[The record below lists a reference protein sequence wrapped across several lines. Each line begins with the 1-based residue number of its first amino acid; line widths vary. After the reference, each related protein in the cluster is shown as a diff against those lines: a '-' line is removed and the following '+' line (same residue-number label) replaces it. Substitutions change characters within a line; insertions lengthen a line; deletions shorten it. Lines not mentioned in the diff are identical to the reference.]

1 MIQLNRQYWNVPLL
15 TNASQ
20 KNPSP
25 KIDFFLIGGFSIPAR
40 ARRLISLVIAPICL
54 RKSCGDRRK
63 PWLDLVVSTQRWGML
78 HLVCEKLQEINS
90 HVRHS
95 MFRNRMQRKWI
106 GWCWQVSDMKSWGS
120 QKRTQVK
127 EIIESYWPF
136 NDFAL
141 RSLLL
146 SKCNLWAIHRGCQL
160 CRGIRHTLNTHESI
174 CNVWV
179 SFKEVHVTPLP
190 EK

>member
-1 MIQLNRQYWNVPLL
+1 MH
-15 TNASQ
+15 
-20 KNPSP
+20 P
-25 KIDFFLIGGFSIPAR
+25 KKIPHQ
-40 ARRLISLVIAPICL
+40 RLISFWLAVFQSQQEQGVWSAWWSRLFAFGSLVATE
-54 RKSCGDRRK
+54 GN

-78 HLVCEKLQEINS
+78 HLVCEKLQEINL
-90 HVRHS
+90 HGRHS